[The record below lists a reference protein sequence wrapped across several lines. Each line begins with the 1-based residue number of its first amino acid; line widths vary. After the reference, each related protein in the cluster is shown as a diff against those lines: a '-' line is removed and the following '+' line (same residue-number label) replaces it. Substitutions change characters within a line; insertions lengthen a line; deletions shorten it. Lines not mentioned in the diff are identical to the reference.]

1 MVVRPEGYRSRLVDG
16 MVEESLRSFGGVV
29 IEGPRGCGKTW
40 TGLAHSD
47 GHSIP
52 KDADI
57 CWPRAMDMQ
66 TVSSGPHPIDA
77 CQDVA
82 GTEAIAGSERDTP
95 LENGG
100 PISTSSSVQTSRSLI
115 EKSNGRMMGIR
126 MRPMSLYESGDSD
139 GSVSLRTIM
148 SGGSMEFVQN
158 PVSLERLV
166 DLIIGGGWPGCIGL
180 SSEDR
185 VGFVRSYLECS
196 VHDASVFGGMRRK
209 ESNVR
214 SVLKAL
220 ARSESIPSPVTKVCR
235 DTCVPFERYG
245 PLILPGRTIGSES
258 AVSYDTAI
266 DYLCVFRDMFL
277 TDDQPAFDP
286 EMRSSIKVG
295 KTAKRHLADPSL
307 TAAALGAGKDRL
319 MNDLVT
325 TEYLLEALCERDLRI
340 YAETMGAG
348 LFHYRDD
355 SGREVDAIVEL
366 PDGRWGAFE
375 IKLGANQIEDAA
387 KNLLDFRKSLE
398 KHGASRI
405 PDVLCVICGLT
416 EYSYLRNDGV
426 YVVAVT
432 VLGP

>member
-1 MVVRPEGYRSRLVDG
+1 
-16 MVEESLRSFGGVV
+16 
-29 IEGPRGCGKTW
+29 
-40 TGLAHSD
+40 
-47 GHSIP
+47 
-52 KDADI
+52 
-57 CWPRAMDMQ
+57 
-66 TVSSGPHPIDA
+66 
-77 CQDVA
+77 
-82 GTEAIAGSERDTP
+82 
-95 LENGG
+95 
-100 PISTSSSVQTSRSLI
+100 
-115 EKSNGRMMGIR
+115 MMGIR
-126 MRPMSLYESGDSD
+126 MRPMSLYESVDSD

-148 SGGSMEFVQN
+148 SGGSMEFLQN

-196 VHDASVFGGMRRK
+196 VHDASVFGGIRRK

-220 ARSESIPSPVTKVCR
+220 ARSECIPSPVTKVCR

-266 DYLCVFRDMFL
+266 DYLGVFRDMFL
-277 TDDQPAFDP
+277 TDDQPAFDS

-355 SGREVDAIVEL
+355 SG
-366 PDGRWGAFE
+366 GRWM
-375 IKLGANQIEDAA
+375 
-387 KNLLDFRKSLE
+387 
-398 KHGASRI
+398 
-405 PDVLCVICGLT
+405 P
-416 EYSYLRNDGV
+416 
-426 YVVAVT
+426 
-432 VLGP
+432 